1 VKSFFFFLLK
11 LCLFAGSGKAFT
23 SVGIQGGAQPGII
36 QQAITYVTAN
46 VQQQNAQNPEVDD
59 SVVLLRKSFVQFS
72 LKDVL
77 NFCCFFVH
85 VCNTVPKH

>member
-1 VKSFFFFLLK
+1 MSGKGGIIILFWTMLSSFLSVKSFFLFLLK

-46 VQQQNAQNPEVDD
+46 VQQQNAQNPG
-59 SVVLLRKSFVQFS
+59 RW
-72 LKDVL
+72 
-77 NFCCFFVH
+77 
-85 VCNTVPKH
+85 

>member
-1 VKSFFFFLLK
+1 LWLTIAVSYVWQRWYNYFILNYVEQFLISEIIFFFLLK

-46 VQQQNAQNPEVDD
+46 VQQQNAQNPG
-59 SVVLLRKSFVQFS
+59 R
-72 LKDVL
+72 
-77 NFCCFFVH
+77 
-85 VCNTVPKH
+85 